1 MTAGGEQATA
11 KSGSVTP
18 DPETAG
24 LKDAPIGPAADG
36 SKGSA
41 GSTGS
46 TGSIG
51 STGRRP
57 WWVWAVPFAF
67 LFALLCV
74 RNRFL
79 FTTRL
84 YEQGDAGANSILIEQ
99 AKHFTLLIGNYSREG
114 FNHPG
119 PAYLYVQAFGEYLF
133 ADALHV
139 VPTAW
144 NAHMLSVFALDSAFV
159 ALAVAVVYGWTRSL
173 RGAAICFAVFIA
185 FAVAY
190 PPIVNSDWMPYM
202 YVPTYV
208 VFVIAAGS
216 VVAGRSQDAWIFAL
230 AGWFLIH
237 GQACFLFF
245 VPVLTLATGVAVL
258 WPHRRTLRA
267 SAGSFFREQRRV
279 WVPVACISAVFAL
292 PIVLNLVLHWPGDF
306 GKYISYG
313 SSAQAGGHSPHQ
325 IVLYALW
332 FWWPHRHAWLAPVLL
347 YALAL
352 AVTYWLSRGPMR
364 RFLFALLAI
373 NVVSSLAFGVYAAV
387 GIDDLSEYYIGYFYW
402 SAPLV
407 TVLVVVLGSAEAIRR
422 RPDSDSPG
430 AQGTAGSVIALRAF
444 ALSTAAA
451 VLAAAAAFVVLA
463 VIPGTHAN
471 TKDIDESLP
480 RVVATLA
487 ARAPG
492 QTIVLHIDH
501 SAWVETTGFLVQAER
516 SGVKACVDDPRWTF
530 MMTKQ
535 FICTPAQAA
544 SGQAY
549 WFYVPPVP
557 ASAAVILRF
566 SGVTVAPAP
575 PP

>member
-1 MTAGGEQATA
+1 MRQVARRPTVPRGR
-11 KSGSVTP
+11 
-18 DPETAG
+18 
-24 LKDAPIGPAADG
+24 
-36 SKGSA
+36 
-41 GSTGS
+41 
-46 TGSIG
+46 
-51 STGRRP
+51 RRP
-57 WWVWAVPFAF
+57 WWVWAVPFTL
-67 LFALLCV
+67 LFVLLCV

-119 PAYLYVQAFGEYLF
+119 PAYMYVQAFGEYLF
-133 ADALHV
+133 SDALHV

-159 ALAVAVVYGWTRSL
+159 ALAVGVVYGWTRSL

-202 YVPTYV
+202 YVLAYM

-230 AGWFLIH
+230 TGWFLIH

-245 VPVLTLATGVAVL
+245 VPVLTLAVGVAVL

-267 SAGSFFREQRRV
+267 SVGSFFRARRGV
-279 WVPVACISAVFAL
+279 WVPVAVISAVFAF

-306 GKYISYG
+306 AKYISYG
-313 SSAQAGGHSPHQ
+313 SSAQAGGHSLHQ

-364 RFLFALLAI
+364 RFLLVLLAI
-373 NVVSSLAFGVYAAV
+373 NVVSSLAFLVYAGV

-407 TVLVVVLGSAEAIRR
+407 TVLVVVLGAAEAIRP
-422 RPDSDSPG
+422 RPG
-430 AQGTAGSVIALRAF
+430 TRGTQGGAGSAIARDAF

-451 VLAAAAAFVVLA
+451 VLAAAAGFVVLA

-492 QTIVLHIDH
+492 KTIVLHIDH
-501 SAWVETTGFLVQAER
+501 SAWVATTGFLVQAER
-516 SGVKACVDDPRWTF
+516 SGVKACLDDPRWTF
-530 MMTKQ
+530 MMTRQ

-549 WFYVPPVP
+549 WFYTPHVP
-557 ASAAVILRF
+557 ASATVILSF
-566 SGVTVAPAP
+566 SGVAVAPASSS
-575 PP
+575 

>member
-1 MTAGGEQATA
+1 MAAGGEPLAA
-11 KSGSVTP
+11 VSGS
-18 DPETAG
+18 PEHQTAG
-24 LKDAPIGPAADG
+24 PKDAPAGPAADRP
-36 SKGSA
+36 
-41 GSTGS
+41 T
-46 TGSIG
+46 G

-57 WWVWAVPFAF
+57 WWVWAVPFTF
-67 LFALLCV
+67 LFVVLCV

-84 YEQGDAGANSILIEQ
+84 YEQGDGGANSILIEQ

-119 PAYLYVQAFGEYLF
+119 PAYMYVQAFGEYLF
-133 ADALHV
+133 SDALHV

-159 ALAVAVVYGWTRSL
+159 ALAVGVVYGWTRSL
-173 RGAAICFAVFIA
+173 RGAAICFAVFLA

-208 VFVIAAGS
+208 VFVITAGS

-245 VPVLTLATGVAVL
+245 VPVLTLVVLAAVL
-258 WPHRRTLRA
+258 WPRRRTLRA
-267 SAGSFFREQRRV
+267 SGGSFFREQRRV
-279 WVPVACISAVFAL
+279 WLPVAVISGVFAL

-313 SSAQAGGHSPHQ
+313 ASKQAGGHSLHR

-332 FWWPHRHAWLAPVLL
+332 FWWPHRHAWLAAVLL
-347 YALAL
+347 FALAL
-352 AVTYWLSRGPMR
+352 AVTYWLSRGAMR
-364 RFLFALLAI
+364 RFLLVLLAV

-407 TVLVVVLGSAEAIRR
+407 TVLVVILAAAEAIRPQ
-422 RPDSDSPG
+422 PDAPG
-430 AQGTAGSVIALRAF
+430 TQVSGFSGRARSALAHRAV

-451 VLAAAAAFVVLA
+451 VLAAAAVLVVLA
-463 VIPGTHAN
+463 VTPGTHAN

-492 QTIVLHIDH
+492 KTIVLHIDH

-516 SGVKACVDDPRWTF
+516 SGVKACLDDPRYTF
-530 MMTKQ
+530 LMTKQ
-535 FICTPAQAA
+535 LICTSAQAA

-549 WFYVPPVP
+549 WFYAPHPPP
-557 ASAAVILRF
+557 GAPVILRF
-566 SGVTVAPAP
+566 SGVAVAPAP
-575 PP
+575 SS

>member
-36 SKGSA
+36 SEGSA
-41 GSTGS
+41 GST
-46 TGSIG
+46 G

-133 ADALHV
+133 SDALHV

-216 VVAGRSQDAWIFAL
+216 VVAGRSQDVWIFAL

-279 WVPVACISAVFAL
+279 WVPVACISAVFAF

-352 AVTYWLSRGPMR
+352 AVTYWLGRGPMR

-422 RPDSDSPG
+422 RPDSPGSPDSPG
-430 AQGTAGSVIALRAF
+430 AQGAAGSVIARRAF

-451 VLAAAAAFVVLA
+451 VLAAAAGFVVLA
-463 VIPGTHAN
+463 VIPDTHAN

-516 SGVKACVDDPRWTF
+516 SGVKACLDDPWWTF

-549 WFYVPPVP
+549 WFYAPPVP

-566 SGVTVAPAP
+566 SGVAVAPAP

>member
-11 KSGSVTP
+11 MPGSVTP
-18 DPETAG
+18 DPE
-24 LKDAPIGPAADG
+24 AAELPM
-36 SKGSA
+36 

-46 TGSIG
+46 MG

-57 WWVWAVPFAF
+57 WWVWAVPFTF

-119 PAYLYVQAFGEYLF
+119 PAYMYVQAFGEYLF
-133 ADALHV
+133 SDALHV

-144 NAHMLSVFALDSAFV
+144 NAHMLSVFALDSAFA
-159 ALAVAVVYGWTRSL
+159 ALAVGVVYGWTRSL
-173 RGAAICFAVFIA
+173 RGAATCFAVFIA

-208 VFVIAAGS
+208 VFVIASGS
-216 VVAGRSQDAWIFAL
+216 VVAGRSQDAWIFTL
-230 AGWFLIH
+230 TGWFLIH

-245 VPVLTLATGVAVL
+245 VPVLTLAAGAAVL

-279 WVPVACISAVFAL
+279 WVPVAVISAVFAF

-313 SSAQAGGHSPHQ
+313 SSAQAGGHGLHQ

-332 FWWPHRHAWLAPVLL
+332 FWWPHRYAWLAPVLL

-364 RFLFALLAI
+364 RFLFVLLAI
-373 NVVSSLAFGVYAAV
+373 NVVSSLAFLAYAGV
-387 GIDDLSEYYIGYFYW
+387 GIDDLSAYYIGYFYW

-407 TVLVVVLGSAEAIRR
+407 TVLVVVLAAAEAL
-422 RPDSDSPG
+422 RPQPDAPG
-430 AQGTAGSVIALRAF
+430 TQPSGFSGFRGRVRSALAQRAF

-480 RVVATLA
+480 RAVATLA

-492 QTIVLHIDH
+492 TTIVLYIDH
-501 SAWVETTGFLVQAER
+501 SAWVATTGFLVQAER
-516 SGVKACVDDPRWTF
+516 SGVKACVDDPWWTF

-549 WFYVPPVP
+549 WFYTPHVP
-557 ASAAVILRF
+557 ASATVILRF
-566 SGVTVAPAP
+566 SGVAVAPASP
-575 PP
+575 S